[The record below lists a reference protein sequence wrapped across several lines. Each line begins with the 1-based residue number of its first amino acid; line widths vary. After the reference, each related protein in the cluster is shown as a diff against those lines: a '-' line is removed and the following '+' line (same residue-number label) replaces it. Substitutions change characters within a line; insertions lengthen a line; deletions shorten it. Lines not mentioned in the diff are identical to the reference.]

1 MIDENKN
8 CVTRSK
14 LAITLKTLSTYND
27 WSRVAAKQTNRPK
40 GTETGKRLGRKTY

>member
-1 MIDENKN
+1 MKIKI
-8 CVTRSK
+8 VTRSK
-14 LAITLKTLSTYND
+14 LAITIKTLSTYND

>member
-40 GTETGKRLGRKTY
+40 GTETDKRLGRQTY